1 MPSDTTLTCRDCG
14 QPFVFTV
21 REQEYYASRG
31 FDNAPG
37 RCSDCRA
44 AHKAQRGGEP
54 PSSTNRG
61 RMRCSA
67 RRARAAARKLTCR
80 SSPAATGPSIA
91 RTATRTIAVRH
102 QEAGRVDVAAPEDAA
117 AVHALAV
124 AAATVE
130 PSASECLRA
139 P

>member
-91 RTATRTIAVRH
+91 RTATRTIADRRR
-102 QEAGRVDVAAPEDAA
+102 EASHVDTGVTDDAA
-117 AVHALAV
+117 AVHVADV
-124 AAATVE
+124 AARHT
-130 PSASECLRA
+130 RTDGI
-139 P
+139 